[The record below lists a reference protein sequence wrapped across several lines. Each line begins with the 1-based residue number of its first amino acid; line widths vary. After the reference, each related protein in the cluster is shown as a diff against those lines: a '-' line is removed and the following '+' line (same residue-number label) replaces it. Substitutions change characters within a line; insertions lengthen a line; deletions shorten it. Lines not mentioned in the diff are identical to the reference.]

1 MLEEALAAHIDLYG
15 MEDPRTATAMA
26 TLAVAMWKAARPS
39 EWDKAD
45 ELFRESIT
53 LYRRCRDTDPHDLA
67 VALGDFAE
75 MRLIRRDYSEES
87 ESLFLEADELF
98 RLRSEKLGRAAAEY
112 KYFYCQF
119 LLRTGRLDER
129 AIELDKYLEMT
140 PSSFAQYGTVLRAK
154 WWLAEFEHVRGHTEA
169 AHAHFRR
176 LLALESGMRI
186 WHHPENEYR
195 LNRLRASFS
204 LSTGIDEMAGLAVT
218 LIDQLCDEEKHTGNR
233 RLGLHL
239 ADVGAAACREG
250 YYEAGE
256 TLLHALADY
265 QETELPSHQVGR
277 EYTRN
282 ALGACRLASGHLDE
296 AKDLLIKSLK
306 LLRSLGLGG
315 IDLKRTVYLRMI
327 ELYEALGE
335 RDKAARYQDI
345 ISELYA
351 TVQ

>member
-1 MLEEALAAHIDLYG
+1 M
-15 MEDPRTATAMA
+15 
-26 TLAVAMWKAARPS
+26 S
-39 EWDKAD
+39 
-45 ELFRESIT
+45 
-53 LYRRCRDTDPHDLA
+53 
-67 VALGDFAE
+67 AE
-75 MRLIRRDYSEES
+75 C

-98 RLRSEKLGRAAAEY
+98 RLRSEKLGRTAAEY
-112 KYFYCQF
+112 KFFYGQF

-140 PSSFAQYGTVLRAK
+140 PSSFAQYWTVLRAK
-154 WWLAEFEHVRGHTEA
+154 WWLADFEHDRGHTEA

-176 LLALESGMRI
+176 LLAIESGTRI

-204 LSTGIDEMAGLAVT
+204 LSKGIDEMAGLAVT
-218 LIDQLCDEEKHTGNR
+218 LIEQLCNEEMHSGNR
-233 RLGLHL
+233 SLGLRL
-239 ADVGAAACREG
+239 AEVGAAACREG

-256 TLLHALADY
+256 TLLHALAEY

-296 AKDLLIKSLK
+296 AKDLLIKSIK
-306 LLRSLGLGG
+306 VLRFLRLGG
-315 IDLKRTVYLRMI
+315 IALKRTAFLRMI

-335 RDKAARYQDI
+335 RTKAARYEAM
-345 ISELYA
+345 ISELYV